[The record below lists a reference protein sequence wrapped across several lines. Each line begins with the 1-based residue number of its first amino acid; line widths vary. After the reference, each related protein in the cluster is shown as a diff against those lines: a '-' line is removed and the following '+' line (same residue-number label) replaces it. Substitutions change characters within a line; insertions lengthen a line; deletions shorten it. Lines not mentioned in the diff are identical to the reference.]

1 MEVRQLLPVLFLI
14 VTLFIESGCGSKS
27 SDPESSI
34 KGYWLLN
41 EETPKG
47 DTYFLFFGD
56 STISYFME
64 NVGISTYKYE
74 LKKDSIL
81 FYSNPKAPYRSGN
94 SQYRFT
100 PANELIIKGSQ
111 ADTFVRLA
119 KETGDSL
126 ADYIISTQ
134 RGDIE
139 FILPRK

>member
-1 MEVRQLLPVLFLI
+1 M
-14 VTLFIESGCGSKS
+14 
-27 SDPESSI
+27 
-34 KGYWLLN
+34 N
-41 EETPKG
+41 EKIPDG
-47 DTYFLFFGD
+47 DSYFLLFGD
-56 STISYFME
+56 STITYFLE
-64 NVGISTYKYE
+64 NVGVFTYKYE
-74 LKKDSIL
+74 IEKDSIL

-100 PANELIIKGSQ
+100 HANELIIKGSQ

-134 RGDIE
+134 RDIE